1 MTYWR
6 YWQLNAPPFSG
17 SSFFRG
23 STIDE
28 ALARIEFLVGN
39 RRSLGGLVG
48 AAGVGKSRLLRY
60 CAANPPVGADIP
72 GVQMLRASLLG
83 LAPGELL
90 VDVASRLSGR
100 RFSNQGLATQG
111 LAGQGRTH
119 DAQLAW
125 TLICDYFQ
133 AAQREGTQTV
143 LLVDDSEGATAAAEA
158 DLSRLLAMEFPLT
171 IIFAV
176 EAQLASAVSRS
187 IVERCELQIELP
199 AWDIMQS
206 AEFLAWMSLSLGRS
220 TPVFTDAAVERIQDM
235 SRGIA
240 RRIVQLTDLAL
251 VAGAV
256 SQADCIDA
264 DCIEQV
270 AIELPK
276 STAA

>member
-23 STIDE
+23 ATIDE
-28 ALARIEFLVGN
+28 ALARIEFLVSN
-39 RRSLGGLVG
+39 RRSVGALVG

-60 CAANPPVGADIP
+60 CAANPPIGTDIP
-72 GVQMLRASLLG
+72 GLQMLRASMLG
-83 LAPGELL
+83 MAPGELL
-90 VDVASRLSGR
+90 ATLAGRLSG
-100 RFSNQGLATQG
+100 QGLSRQRRELDTPA
-111 LAGQGRTH
+111 
-119 DAQLAW
+119 AW
-125 TLICDYFQ
+125 SLICDYFQ
-133 AAQREGTQTV
+133 AAHREGTQAV
-143 LLVDDSEGATAAAEA
+143 LLVDDSESATAAAEA

-171 IIFAV
+171 VIFAV
-176 EAQLASAVSRS
+176 ETQLASAVSRS

-220 TPVFTDAAVERIQDM
+220 TPVFTDEAVERIQDM

-256 SQADCIDA
+256 AQADCIDA